1 MTKKVIILQHN
12 GGRLANQLWPF
23 VSIYAYCLENN
34 FELDN
39 YCFFEYTRYFS
50 IKIQNRLIDWVF
62 FKRTGN
68 LNDSFLNNEI
78 GRLQVVFAYEVILHI
93 IPLESQTVYGNSL
106 TKDVTIEDKDNLR
119 PLEMNSKSE
128 IHSWDF
134 LEEIED
140 EELKIEEWM
149 IDPKFWQKIIQDHN

>member
-1 MTKKVIILQHN
+1 MNTSNAYKNGFPKPYQMIFYMIL
-12 GGRLANQLWPF
+12 LAILGF
-23 VSIYAYCLENN
+23 LSCV
-34 FELDN
+34 
-39 YCFFEYTRYFS
+39 
-50 IKIQNRLIDWVF
+50 KINAQDTIRGPVDWVF